1 MEPIKFNYP
10 PDVAV
15 TFVNQMVES
24 AKSDPEASEKQR
36 AVFEDIQ
43 TLVNLARKQLVA
55 TQAPAPAEPAN
66 NIKS

>member
-1 MEPIKFNYP
+1 MEPIKFNFP

-24 AKSDPEASEKQR
+24 AKSDPDASEKER

-55 TQAPAPAEPAN
+55 TQAPAPAEPGN
-66 NIKS
+66 NHKS

>member
-55 TQAPAPAEPAN
+55 TQAPAPAESAN

>member
-1 MEPIKFNYP
+1 MKPINFNYP

-24 AKSDPEASEKQR
+24 AKNDPDASEKER

-43 TLVNLARKQLVA
+43 TLVNLARKQLVFA
-55 TQAPAPAEPAN
+55 QAPDN
-66 NIKS
+66 GGTVDKIKS

>member
-1 MEPIKFNYP
+1 MEPIKFNFP

-24 AKSDPEASEKQR
+24 AKSDPDASEKQR

-55 TQAPAPAEPAN
+55 TQAPAPAEPGN
-66 NIKS
+66 NHKS